1 MKKGIVPGHDAY
13 NIGTYCGG
21 ILSRRTILLIIA
33 VLGFLRYMAQ
43 LFYWVIFAKDLS
55 DKDRMSGQH
64 CHGIRCPGAFTCLYQ
79 HDTTVFARYGVEVL
93 IGTVCTFLGA
103 LGIANWNEGQT
114 RVFAR
119 YMAFIAGFQICV
131 MLADLLYVEVCGAYP
146 ANILSLLPVMFSTN
160 NGFLR
165 RAETHAMST
174 AVIDDYFGYDVD
186 RWYAYSAIC
195 GSVISAL
202 ISYESFIAASLF
214 NSGPIGLGPNFKLY
228 DSFAPFRPR
237 RADFRP
243 DLHRLHETDP
253 VAGYGSMPEV

>member
-1 MKKGIVPGHDAY
+1 MKKGVVPGHDAY

-21 ILSRRTILLIIA
+21 ILSRRTILLIFA
-33 VLGFLRYMAQ
+33 VLLFLRYMAS

-55 DKDRMSGQH
+55 DKDRMTH
-64 CHGIRCPGAFTCLYQ
+64 CHGIRCPGAFTCIYQ

-119 YMAFIAGFQICV
+119 YMMFIAVFQIAV
-131 MLADLLYVEVCGAYP
+131 MLADLLYVEVCGTYP

-174 AVIDDYFGYDVD
+174 GVIDDYFGYDVD
-186 RWYAYSAIC
+186 WWYGCRAIVYSAVC
-195 GSVISAL
+195 AL
-202 ISYESFIAASLF
+202 VSYESFVAASLF
-214 NSGPIGLGPNFKLY
+214 TSGPIGLGPNFKLY
-228 DSFAPFRPR
+228 DSFAPYRPGR
-237 RADFRP
+237 SDFRP